1 MMKGDEVRA
10 AFLHYFNQRGHRVVK
25 SSPLV
30 PYDDPTLLF
39 TNAGMVQFKRVFLQ
53 EETREYNRA
62 ASAQKC
68 LRAGG
73 KHNDMENVGRTAR
86 HHTFFE
92 MLGNFSF
99 GDYFKEGAIE
109 MGWEFLTGHL
119 HLSPE
124 HLWVSVFKEDDEAAG
139 IWQERIGLPAVRIVR
154 MGEKDNFWAM
164 GDTGPCGP
172 CSEII
177 IDQGENVGCGS
188 PTCGVGCDCDRFL
201 ELWNL
206 VFMQYSREQ
215 DGRLTPLPKPS
226 IDTGMGLE
234 RIAAVVQ
241 GVKSNYDTDLFQGI
255 IGRVEE
261 ISGATYKGDAGRDV
275 SIRVI
280 ADHARAVTFLLADG
294 VLPANEGKGYVL
306 RRIIRRALR
315 HGKLLGIE
323 GPFLVSMADK
333 VTEVMGEA
341 YPEITEG
348 KRHFTQILR
357 REEERFS
364 ETLDFGLKVLQE
376 EVERLEANDKK
387 VLPGDVA
394 FKLYDTFGFPI
405 DLTEDIV
412 REKGMTIDLA
422 GFERSMADQRK
433 RARDA
438 WKGDVA
444 TSQALQSTAAA
455 GGVIAEG
462 VATSFVGYETLQA
475 PSEVT
480 RIIKDNQLVLSA
492 GQGDEVEV
500 ITAQTPFYGESGGQ
514 AGDQGVIQGKGF
526 LMEVRD
532 TVRPLPELIVHKGLI
547 KKGEIKVGDR
557 ITLQVDGERRR
568 ATARNHTATHLLQ
581 AALRRVVGRHINQAG
596 SLVAPER
603 LRFDFTHFETID
615 PDTLERIETLVNQ
628 WIGEDTPVAVEV
640 MATEEAIE
648 KGATALFG
656 EKYGEQARVI
666 SLGDYSQELC
676 GGSHVARTGEI
687 GIFKVLSESGIAA
700 GVRRI
705 EALTGAGAFAY
716 LRSVERELKDVA
728 QLLKA
733 RHGEVASK
741 VEKLLAGQRNL
752 EREIEALRRKLAAPQ
767 SGGGPE
773 VTEIKGIKVVAF
785 RADDMDP
792 KGLRDIGDGIKA
804 KIGSGIIV
812 LGGEKQGKGAL
823 VAMVTQDL
831 AERFPA
837 DELIKALTEIG
848 GGRGGGNPTM
858 AQAGGAQA
866 EKIDDCLKA
875 VYGMVKERTS

>member
-1 MMKGDEVRA
+1 MMRGDEVRA
-10 AFLHYFNQRGHRVVK
+10 AFLRYFEQRGHRVVK

-53 EETREYNRA
+53 EETREYTRA
-62 ASAQKC
+62 ASVQKC

-109 MGWEFLTGHL
+109 MGWEFLITHL
-119 HLSPE
+119 HLTPE
-124 HLWVSVFKEDDEAAG
+124 RLWVSVFEEDDDAFA
-139 IWQERIGLPAVRIVR
+139 IWQERIGLPAERIVR

-177 IDQGENVGCGS
+177 IDQGADVGCGAS
-188 PTCGVGCDCDRFL
+188 TCGVGCECDRFL

-241 GVKSNYDTDLFQGI
+241 GVKSNYDSDLFQGI
-255 IGRVEE
+255 IGRVAE
-261 ISGATYKGDAGRDV
+261 ISGIPYRSDAAKDV

-294 VLPANEGKGYVL
+294 VLPANEGRGYVL

-315 HGKLLGIE
+315 HGKLLGIT
-323 GPFLVSMADK
+323 GPFLCFMLKRV
-333 VTEVMGEA
+333 VEVMGEA
-341 YPEITEG
+341 YPEVKEG
-348 KRHFTQILR
+348 EKHLTQVLQ

-364 ETLDFGLKVLQE
+364 ETLDYGLKVLQDE
-376 EVERLEANDKK
+376 MEKLKARGTGVVPGEV
-387 VLPGDVA
+387 V
-394 FKLYDTFGFPI
+394 FKLYDTFGFPL
-405 DLTEDIV
+405 DLTEDII
-412 REKGMTIDLA
+412 RERGMTIDLE
-422 GFERSMADQRK
+422 GFERSMEDQRS
-433 RARDA
+433 RAREA
-438 WKGDVA
+438 WKGEMGEGIPPLY
-444 TSQALQSTAAA
+444 Q
-455 GGVIAEG
+455 GVMAEG
-462 VATSFVGYETLQA
+462 IATHFVGYETLQVS
-475 PSEVT
+475 SEVIK
-480 RIIKDNQLVLSA
+480 IIKKDQVARSA
-492 GQGDEVEV
+492 RQGEEVEI

-514 AGDQGVIQGKGF
+514 VGDQGIIQGKGSLF
-526 LMEVRD
+526 EVRD
-532 TVRPLPELIVHKGLI
+532 TVRPLSELIVHKGVI
-547 KKGEIKVGDR
+547 KQGEIAVGER
-557 ITLQVDGERRR
+557 VLLQVDGERRK

-581 AALRRVVGRHINQAG
+581 AALRQIVGGHIKQAG

-603 LRFDFTHFETID
+603 LRFDFTHYEGID
-615 PDTLERIETLVNQ
+615 PDALEQIESLVNR
-628 WIGEDTPVAVEV
+628 WIWEDTMVDVEV

-656 EKYGEQARVI
+656 EKYGEEARVI

-676 GGSHVARTGEI
+676 GGSHVQRTGEI
-687 GIFKVLSESGIAA
+687 GIFIILSESGIAA

-705 EALTGAGAFAY
+705 EALTGQGAFAH
-716 LRSVERELKDVA
+716 LRAQEQELKQAA

-733 RHGEVASK
+733 SPNEVVAK
-741 VEKLLAGQRNL
+741 VERLLAGQRSL
-752 EREIEALRRKLAAPQ
+752 EREIETLRRRLATAGT
-767 SGGGPE
+767 SGGPE
-773 VTEIKGIKVVAF
+773 IKEVKGIKVVAF
-785 RADDMDP
+785 QADGVDH
-792 KGLRDIGDGIKA
+792 KGLREMGDGIKD
-804 KIGSGIIV
+804 KINSGIV
-812 LGGEKQGKGAL
+812 LVGGAYEGKITL
-823 VAMVTQDL
+823 VLMVTKDL
-831 AERFPA
+831 AERLRA
-837 DELIKALTEIG
+837 DELIQGIAEIIG
-848 GGRGGGNPTM
+848 GKGGGNPTL
-858 AQAGGAQA
+858 ARTGSANV
-866 EKIDDCLKA
+866 EKLADALKA
-875 VYGMVKERTS
+875 IYKIVEKRA

>member
-1 MMKGDEVRA
+1 MI
-10 AFLHYFNQRGHRVVK
+10 K

-53 EETREYNRA
+53 EDTREYKRA

-109 MGWEFLTGHL
+109 MGWEFLTQHL
-119 HLSPE
+119 HLAPE
-124 HLWVSVFKEDDEAAG
+124 RLWASVFEEDDAAAG
-139 IWQERIGLPAVRIVR
+139 IWADRIGLPAERIVR
-154 MGEKDNFWAM
+154 LGEKDNFWAM

-177 IDQGENVGCGS
+177 IDQGADVGCGS
-188 PTCGVGCDCDRFL
+188 ATCGVGCDCGRYL

-206 VFMQYSREQ
+206 VFMQYNRDAE
-215 DGRLTPLPKPS
+215 GRLNPLPQPS

-241 GVKSNYDTDLFQGI
+241 GVQSNYDSDLFHGI

-261 ISGATYKGDAGRDV
+261 ISGVPYRQSAKGEQDV

-294 VLPANEGKGYVL
+294 VLPANEGRGYVL

-315 HGKLLGIE
+315 HGKLLGIP
-323 GPFLVSMADK
+323 GPFLVPMVGK
-333 VTEVMGEA
+333 VVAVMGEA

-348 KRHFTQILR
+348 EKHFMQIVR

-364 ETLDFGLKVLQE
+364 ETLDNGLKVLQE
-376 EVERLEANDKK
+376 EVAGLQAKKKK
-387 VLPGDVA
+387 VLPGAIA
-394 FKLYDTFGFPI
+394 FKLYDTFGFPL

-422 GFERSMADQRK
+422 GFEQSMADQKK

-438 WKGDVA
+438 WKGE
-444 TSQALQSTAAA
+444 LGA
-455 GGVIAEG
+455 GIPPLYQELMAEG
-462 VATSFVGYETLQA
+462 VTTPFVGYETLQIS
-475 PSEVT
+475 SEVM
-480 RIIKDNQLVLSA
+480 RIIKDGEFVPTA
-492 GQGDEVEV
+492 RRGDEVEI
-500 ITAQTPFYGESGGQ
+500 ITTQTPFYGESGGQ
-514 AGDQGVIQGKGF
+514 VGDQGIVTGHESAF
-526 LMEVRD
+526 EVRHTSRPIPELVVHQGVITEGELAVSD
-532 TVRPLPELIVHKGLI
+532 TVL
-547 KKGEIKVGDR
+547 
-557 ITLQVDGERRR
+557 LQVDKERRQ
-568 ATARNHTATHLLQ
+568 ATARKHTATHLLQ
-581 AALRRVVGRHINQAG
+581 AALRKTIGGHINQAG
-596 SLVAPER
+596 SLVEPER
-603 LRFDFTHFETID
+603 LRFDFTHFEGIE
-615 PDTLERIETLVNQ
+615 PAALERIESMVNE
-628 WIGEDTPVAVEV
+628 WIWEDQPVDIEV
-640 MATEEAIE
+640 MSTETAVAQ
-648 KGATALFG
+648 GATALFG

-676 GGSHVARTGEI
+676 GGSHVTRTGEI
-687 GIFKVLSESGIAA
+687 GIFKVISESGVAA

-705 EALTGAGAFAY
+705 EALTGRGALDY
-716 LRSVERELKDVA
+716 LRSEEAELKEVA
-728 QLLKA
+728 QFLKA
-733 RHGEVASK
+733 RPGELPAR
-741 VEKLLAGQRNL
+741 VERLLAGQRTL
-752 EREIEALRRKLAAPQ
+752 EREIESLRRRLATSQ
-767 SGGGPE
+767 TGGGPE
-773 VTEIKGIKVVAF
+773 VIEIEGVKVVAF
-785 RADDMDP
+785 RVDDMDP

-812 LGGEKQGKGAL
+812 LGGEKQGKGSL

-831 AERFPA
+831 AEQFPA

-848 GGRGGGNPTM
+848 GGRGGGNSTM
-858 AQAGGAQA
+858 AQAGGVQA
-866 EKIDDCLKA
+866 DKIDDCLAA
-875 VYGMVKERTS
+875 VAEIVRKQS

>member
-1 MMKGDEVRA
+1 MMRGDEVRA
-10 AFLHYFNQRGHRVVK
+10 AFLRYFEQRGHRVVK

-53 EETREYNRA
+53 EETREYTRA
-62 ASAQKC
+62 ASVQKC

-109 MGWEFLTGHL
+109 MGWEFLITHL
-119 HLSPE
+119 HLTPE
-124 HLWVSVFKEDDEAAG
+124 RLWVSVFEEDDDAFA
-139 IWQERIGLPAVRIVR
+139 IWQERIGLPAERIVR

-177 IDQGENVGCGS
+177 IDQGADVGCGAS
-188 PTCGVGCDCDRFL
+188 TCGVGCECDRFL

-241 GVKSNYDTDLFQGI
+241 GVKSNYDSDLFQGI
-255 IGRVEE
+255 IGRVAE
-261 ISGATYKGDAGRDV
+261 ISGIPYRSDAAKDV

-294 VLPANEGKGYVL
+294 VLPANEGRGYVL

-315 HGKLLGIE
+315 HGKLLGIT
-323 GPFLVSMADK
+323 GPFLCFMLKRV
-333 VTEVMGEA
+333 VEVMGEA
-341 YPEITEG
+341 YPEVKEG
-348 KRHFTQILR
+348 EKHLTQVLQ

-364 ETLDFGLKVLQE
+364 ETLDYGLKVLQDE
-376 EVERLEANDKK
+376 MEKLKARGTGVVPGEV
-387 VLPGDVA
+387 V
-394 FKLYDTFGFPI
+394 FKLYDTFGFPL
-405 DLTEDIV
+405 DLTEDII
-412 REKGMTIDLA
+412 RERGMTIDLE
-422 GFERSMADQRK
+422 GFEHSMEDQRS
-433 RARDA
+433 RAREA
-438 WKGDVA
+438 WKGEMGEGIPPLY
-444 TSQALQSTAAA
+444 Q
-455 GGVIAEG
+455 GVMAEG
-462 VATSFVGYETLQA
+462 IATHFVGYETLQVS
-475 PSEVT
+475 SEVIK
-480 RIIKDNQLVLSA
+480 IIKKDQVARSA
-492 GQGDEVEV
+492 RQGEEVEI

-514 AGDQGVIQGKGF
+514 VGDQGIIQGKGSLF
-526 LMEVRD
+526 EVRD
-532 TVRPLPELIVHKGLI
+532 TVRPLSELIVHKGVI
-547 KKGEIKVGDR
+547 KQGEIAVGER
-557 ITLQVDGERRR
+557 VLLQVDGERRK

-581 AALRRVVGRHINQAG
+581 AALRQIVGGHIKQAG

-603 LRFDFTHFETID
+603 LRFDFTHYEGID
-615 PDTLERIETLVNQ
+615 PDALEQIESLVNR
-628 WIGEDTPVAVEV
+628 WIWEDTMVDVEV

-656 EKYGEQARVI
+656 EKYGEEARVI

-676 GGSHVARTGEI
+676 GGSHVQRTGEI
-687 GIFKVLSESGIAA
+687 GIFIILSESGIAA

-705 EALTGAGAFAY
+705 EALTGQGAFAH
-716 LRSVERELKDVA
+716 LRAQEQELKQAA

-733 RHGEVASK
+733 SPNEVVAK
-741 VEKLLAGQRNL
+741 VERLLAGQRSL
-752 EREIEALRRKLAAPQ
+752 EREIETLRRRLATAGT
-767 SGGGPE
+767 SGGPE
-773 VTEIKGIKVVAF
+773 IKEVKGIKVVAF
-785 RADDMDP
+785 QADGVDH
-792 KGLRDIGDGIKA
+792 KGLREMGDGIKD
-804 KIGSGIIV
+804 KINSGIV
-812 LGGEKQGKGAL
+812 LVGGAYEGKITL
-823 VAMVTQDL
+823 VLMVTKDL
-831 AERFPA
+831 AERLRA
-837 DELIKALTEIG
+837 DELIQGIAEIIG
-848 GGRGGGNPTM
+848 GKGGGNPTL
-858 AQAGGAQA
+858 ARTGSANV
-866 EKIDDCLKA
+866 EKLADALKA
-875 VYGMVKERTS
+875 IYKIVEKRA

>member
-1 MMKGDEVRA
+1 MMRGDEVRA
-10 AFLHYFNQRGHRVVK
+10 AFLHYFEQRGHRVIK

-62 ASAQKC
+62 ATAQKC

-99 GDYFKEGAIE
+99 GDYFKEEAIE
-109 MGWEFLTGHL
+109 MGWEFLTEDL

-124 HLWVSVFKEDDEAAG
+124 QLWVSVFKEDDEAAG
-139 IWQERIGLPAVRIVR
+139 IWQERIRLPAERIVR
-154 MGEKDNFWAM
+154 LGEKDNFWAM

-177 IDQGENVGCGS
+177 IDQGVDVGCGS

-206 VFMQYSREQ
+206 VFMQYSRGQ

-241 GVKSNYDTDLFQGI
+241 GVKSNYDSDLFQGI
-255 IGRVEE
+255 IKRVEE
-261 ISGATYKGDAGRDV
+261 ISKARYGADAAKDV
-275 SIRVI
+275 SVKVI

-294 VLPANEGKGYVL
+294 VLPANEGRGYVL

-315 HGKLLGIE
+315 HGKLLGIT
-323 GPFLVSMADK
+323 GPFLVAMAER

-341 YPEITEG
+341 YPEIKAG
-348 KRHFTQILR
+348 KTHLSQLLQ

-364 ETLDFGLKVLQE
+364 ETLDNGLKILQE
-376 EVERLEANDKK
+376 EMEQLKAKKKK
-387 VLPGDVA
+387 VLPGAMA

-412 REKGMTIDLA
+412 REKGMTIDLK
-422 GFERSMADQRK
+422 GFAQSMEDQKR
-433 RARDA
+433 RAREA
-438 WKGDVA
+438 RKGDVA
-444 TSQALQSTAAA
+444 TSQAPQSTAAA

-462 VATSFVGYETLQA
+462 VTTSFVGYETLQIS
-475 PSEVT
+475 SEVT
-480 RIIKDNQLVLSA
+480 RIIKDNQSVLSA
-492 GQGDEVEV
+492 GQGEEVEV
-500 ITAQTPFYGESGGQ
+500 ISAQTPFYGESGGQ
-514 AGDQGVIQGKGF
+514 VGDQGVITGKGL

-547 KKGEIKVGDR
+547 KKGEIKVGAR

-581 AALRRVVGRHINQAG
+581 AALRKVVGGHINQAG
-596 SLVAPER
+596 SSVSPER
-603 LRFDFTHFETID
+603 LRFDFTHYEAIA
-615 PDTLERIETLVNQ
+615 PDTLERIEVLVNQ
-628 WIGEDTPVAVEV
+628 WIWEDTPVAVEV

-656 EKYGEQARVI
+656 EKYVEEARVI

-676 GGSHVARTGEI
+676 GGSHVQRTGEI
-687 GIFKVLSESGIAA
+687 GIFTIISESGVAA

-705 EALTGAGAFAY
+705 EALTNQGAFDH
-716 LRSVERELKDVA
+716 LRSQERELKEAA

-733 RHGEVASK
+733 RPGEVAAK
-741 VEKLLAGQRNL
+741 VERLLAGQRTM
-752 EREIEALRRKLAAPQ
+752 EREIETLRRRLATSQTGA
-767 SGGGPE
+767 GPE
-773 VTEIKGIKVVAF
+773 VKEVKGVKVVAF
-785 RADDMDP
+785 RADEVDH
-792 KGLRDIGDGIKA
+792 KGLREMGDGIKD
-804 KIGSGIIV
+804 KIGSGIV
-812 LGGEKQGKGAL
+812 LVGGEHEGKITL
-823 VAMVTQDL
+823 VLMVTKDL
-831 AERFPA
+831 AERLRA
-837 DELIKALTEIG
+837 DELIQGIAEMIG
-848 GGRGGGNPTM
+848 GKGGGNPTL
-858 AQAGGAQA
+858 ARTGSTRV
-866 EKIDDCLKA
+866 EKLADALKA
-875 VYGMVKERTS
+875 IYKIVEKRA

>member
-1 MMKGDEVRA
+1 MRGDEVRA
-10 AFLHYFNQRGHRVVK
+10 AFLHYFEQRGHRVVK

-30 PYDDPTLLF
+30 PYDDSTLLF

-62 ASAQKC
+62 TSAQKC

-109 MGWEFLTGHL
+109 MGWEFLTQDL
-119 HLSPE
+119 HLPTE
-124 HLWVSVFKEDDEAAG
+124 HLWVSVFKEDDAAAS
-139 IWQERIGLPAVRIVR
+139 IWQKRIGLPADRIVR

-177 IDQGENVGCGS
+177 IDQGEKVGCGS
-188 PTCGVGCDCDRFL
+188 PACGVGCDCDRFL

-255 IGRVEE
+255 IGRAEE
-261 ISGATYKGDAGRDV
+261 ISGATYGADADKDV
-275 SIRVI
+275 SMRVI

-294 VLPANEGKGYVL
+294 VLPANEGRGYVL

-323 GPFLVSMADK
+323 GPFLVPMADR
-333 VTEVMGEA
+333 VGDVMGEV
-341 YPEITEG
+341 YPEIKEG
-348 KRHFTQILR
+348 KKHLTQILQ

-364 ETLDFGLKVLQE
+364 VTLDYGLKVLQD
-376 EVERLEANDKK
+376 EVERLK
-387 VLPGDVA
+387 VKGKGVFPGEVA

-422 GFERSMADQRK
+422 GFERSMEDQRK

-438 WKGDVA
+438 WKGEMGEGIPPIY
-444 TSQALQSTAAA
+444 Q
-455 GGVIAEG
+455 GVIAEG
-462 VATSFVGYETLQA
+462 VAIPFVGYETLQIA
-475 PSEVT
+475 SEVMK
-480 RIIKDNQLVLSA
+480 IIKKDQFALSA
-492 GQGDEVEV
+492 RQGEEVEI

-514 AGDQGVIQGKGF
+514 VGDQGVIQGKG
-526 LMEVRD
+526 LLLEVSD
-532 TVRPLPELIVHKGLI
+532 TIRPLPELIVHKGVI
-547 KKGEIKVGDR
+547 KEGKVTVGDKVH
-557 ITLQVDGERRR
+557 LQVDGERRQ

-581 AALRRVVGRHINQAG
+581 AALRRVVGGQINQAG

-603 LRFDFTHFETID
+603 LRFDFTHFEAID
-615 PDTLERIETLVNQ
+615 PDTLERIEALVNR
-628 WIGEDTPVAVEV
+628 WIWEDTPVAVEV

-656 EKYGEQARVI
+656 EKYGEEARVI

-705 EALTGAGAFAY
+705 EAVTGQGAFDH
-716 LRSVERELKDVA
+716 LRSVEQELKEAA

-733 RHGEVASK
+733 RPGEVAAK
-741 VEKLLAGQRNL
+741 VERLLAGQRAL
-752 EREIEALRRKLAAPQ
+752 EREIEALRRRIATAQ
-767 SGGGPE
+767 TGAGPE
-773 VTEIKGIKVVAF
+773 VKEINGIKVVAF
-785 RADDMDP
+785 RVDDMDP
-792 KGLRDIGDGIKA
+792 KGLREMGDGIKD
-804 KIGSGIIV
+804 KIGSGVV
-812 LGGEKQGKGAL
+812 LVGGAHEGKITL
-823 VAMVTQDL
+823 VLMVTKDL
-831 AERFPA
+831 AEQFRA
-837 DELIKALTEIG
+837 DELIQGIAEII
-848 GGRGGGNPTM
+848 GGRGGGNPTL
-858 AQAGGAQA
+858 ARAGSDKVERLADA
-866 EKIDDCLKA
+866 LKA
-875 VYGMVKERTS
+875 IYTIVEKQAS